1 MPMSDLTIALAALG
15 GIVLAGVV
23 AHGAWQARKAGPKR
37 ASEPL
42 SRQEPREPVLD
53 VPSAPAGGQPQAA
66 PGQPA
71 AGAQQPVALAPLVGD
86 PARIEARPPKRAPV
100 RLDALIDAIAP
111 LTVESPVSGE
121 MVLMHLPTT
130 RRAGSKPF
138 LIEGLNA
145 DSGEWEAPA
154 AGQRYGEFQAGVQLA
169 NRTGALNEIEY
180 SEFVQKVQTFAEAI
194 GAMADFPDM
203 LDVVARAR
211 ELDVFAGEHDAQLA
225 VHLQARS
232 AAWSLGYIQQHAGRH
247 GFVAGVVPG
256 RLVLPSPEEGA
267 PPVLTLTFDSQAAFA
282 DDPNR
287 AAVRDVTLSF
297 DVPQTDPKAEPFVAW
312 QASAQAL
319 SLGMDAAIVDDA
331 GRPLS
336 PEGFAA
342 IGGELAQLYRKLEA
356 HDLAAGSAAARRLF
370 S

>member
-1 MPMSDLTIALAALG
+1 MDSLTVALAALG
-15 GIVLAGVV
+15 GIVLAAVI
-23 AHGAWQARKAGPKR
+23 AHGAWQARKAGPRR
-37 ASEPL
+37 AAPDPNSPRPEPI
-42 SRQEPREPVLD
+42 EPVMGG
-53 VPSAPAGGQPQAA
+53 SATHAAELPAG
-66 PGQPA
+66 
-71 AGAQQPVALAPLVGD
+71 
-86 PARIEARPPKRAPV
+86 IETRAPKRTPQK
-100 RLDALIDAIAP
+100 LDALIDAIAP
-111 LTVESPVSGE
+111 LTVEAPLSGE

-130 RRAGSKPF
+130 RRAGSKLF
-138 LIEGLNA
+138 FIEGLNA
-145 DSGEWEAPA
+145 ETGEWESAAP
-154 AGQRYGEFQAGVQLA
+154 GQRYGEFQAGVQLA
-169 NRTGALNEIEY
+169 NRTGPLNEIEY
-180 SEFVQKVQTFAEAI
+180 SEFVQKVEAFAEAV

-211 ELDVFAGEHDAQLA
+211 ELDTFAGEHDAQLA

-232 AAWSLGYIQQHAGRH
+232 AAWSVGYIQQHASRH

-256 RLVLPSPEEGA
+256 RLVLPSAEEGA

-297 DVPQTDPKAEPFVAW
+297 DVPQTDPKADPFVAW

-336 PEGFAA
+336 AEGFAA
-342 IGGELAQLYRKLEA
+342 IGGELGQLYKKLELR
-356 HDLAAGSAAARRLF
+356 DLAAGSAAARRLF